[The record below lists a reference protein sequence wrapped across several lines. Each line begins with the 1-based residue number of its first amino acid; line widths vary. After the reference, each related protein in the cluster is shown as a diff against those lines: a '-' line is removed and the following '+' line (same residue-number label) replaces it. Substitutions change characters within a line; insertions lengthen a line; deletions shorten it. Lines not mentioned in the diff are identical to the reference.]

1 MKRLRVGVIY
11 GGRSGEHEVS
21 LASAAAVF
29 AHLDRQRYEPVPI
42 RIEKDGRWAL
52 AERAP
57 SAMSAAEVIEHA
69 RLEAGRAPRVA
80 REVHLMARPSD
91 EPLLSIDRTDRKGA
105 VDRGDGGGAV
115 VQSMG
120 LDVVFPVLHGPYG
133 EDGTVQGLLELANLP
148 YVGCGVLAS
157 AVGMDK
163 GMMKVV
169 FAQHGL
175 PQVDY
180 AVVLRSEWARN
191 RAGVR
196 DALLARLP
204 APLFVKPA
212 NLGSSVGISKVHDAG
227 ELDAALDLAAG
238 FDRKIVVEAGV
249 PNAREI
255 ECAVLG
261 NDTPEASMAGE
272 VVPSREFY
280 DYEAKYLD
288 EGSKTII
295 PADLTRGAARR
306 GAAAVQGGVPGH
318 RRDRPGAGRLPP
330 LPRRRTPLRERGEH
344 AARLHHHQHVLQ
356 ALGSQRRE
364 LPRPDRSPDRA
375 GHGAPRRQAAVAHE
389 RPLAAA
395 MRVGRALS
403 VVAVCI
409 GLAAAPAAGQTRRR
423 PPPRSHRQRP
433 SPRPCSPAPTA

>member
-52 AERAP
+52 AERPP

-91 EPLLSIDRTDRKGA
+91 EPLLSIDRAADRPGDRKTA
-105 VDRGDGGGAV
+105 LDRGDGQGAV

-175 PQVDY
+175 AQVDY
-180 AVVLRSEWARN
+180 AVVLSSEWRKN
-191 RAGVR
+191 RGAVR
-196 DALLARLP
+196 DGLLAKL
-204 APLFVKPA
+204 AMPLFVKPA
-212 NLGSSVGISKVHDAG
+212 NLGSSVGISKVRDGG

-261 NDTPEASMAGE
+261 NDSPQASIAGE

-295 PADLTRGAARR
+295 PADLTAAQLAEVQRLSK
-306 GAAAVQGGVPGH
+306 AAFLAI
-318 RRDRPGAGRLPP
+318 DGAGLARVDFLLCRDDGRLYLNEVNT
-330 LPRRRTPLRERGEH
+330 LPGFTTISMYSKLWEASGVSYPALIDRLIELAMERH
-344 AARLHHHQHVLQ
+344 AAKQQLRTSVL
-356 ALGSQRRE
+356 
-364 LPRPDRSPDRA
+364 
-375 GHGAPRRQAAVAHE
+375 
-389 RPLAAA
+389 
-395 MRVGRALS
+395 
-403 VVAVCI
+403 
-409 GLAAAPAAGQTRRR
+409 
-423 PPPRSHRQRP
+423 
-433 SPRPCSPAPTA
+433 

>member
-57 SAMSAAEVIEHA
+57 NAMSAAEVIEHA
-69 RLEAGRAPRVA
+69 RLEAGRAPRAA

-91 EPLLSIDRTDRKGA
+91 EPLLSIDRPADRKG
-105 VDRGDGGGAV
+105 DHHRGEGDGAV

-163 GMMKVV
+163 AMMKVV

-175 PQVDY
+175 AQVDY
-180 AVVLRSEWARN
+180 AVVLRSEWVRN

-196 DALLARLP
+196 DGP
-204 APLFVKPA
+204 AGK
-212 NLGSSVGISKVHDAG
+212 
-227 ELDAALDLAAG
+227 
-238 FDRKIVVEAGV
+238 
-249 PNAREI
+249 
-255 ECAVLG
+255 
-261 NDTPEASMAGE
+261 
-272 VVPSREFY
+272 
-280 DYEAKYLD
+280 
-288 EGSKTII
+288 
-295 PADLTRGAARR
+295 
-306 GAAAVQGGVPGH
+306 
-318 RRDRPGAGRLPP
+318 
-330 LPRRRTPLRERGEH
+330 
-344 AARLHHHQHVLQ
+344 
-356 ALGSQRRE
+356 
-364 LPRPDRSPDRA
+364 
-375 GHGAPRRQAAVAHE
+375 
-389 RPLAAA
+389 
-395 MRVGRALS
+395 
-403 VVAVCI
+403 
-409 GLAAAPAAGQTRRR
+409 AAPAAVRQAGQPGLERRHLEGPRRQRARRR
-423 PPPRSHRQRP
+423 PRPRRRLRSQDRRRSRASPTPARSSAPSSATIRRRPRSPARSSRRASSTTTRRSISTKARRP
-433 SPRPCSPAPTA
+433 SSRPT

>member
-57 SAMSAAEVIEHA
+57 SAMSAAEVIGHA
-69 RLEAGRAPRVA
+69 RLEAGRAPRAA

-91 EPLLSIDRTDRKGA
+91 EPLLSIDRPSDRPGDRKSA
-105 VDRGDGGGAV
+105 VDRADGHGAV

-148 YVGCGVLAS
+148 YIGCGVLAS

-175 PQVDY
+175 PQVEH

-196 DALLARLP
+196 DALLAKLP
-204 APLFVKPA
+204 PPLFVKPA
-212 NLGSSVGISKVHDAG
+212 NLGSSVGISKVHDGG

-249 PNAREI
+249 EEAREI

-261 NDTPEASMAGE
+261 NDSPEASIAGE

-288 EGSKTII
+288 EGSRTII
-295 PADLTRGAARR
+295 PADLSPGQLAEVQRLAKAAFLAIDGTGLARVDFLLGR
-306 GAAAVQGGVPGH
+306 K
-318 RRDRPGAGRLPP
+318 DGRLYVNEVNT
-330 LPRRRTPLRERGEH
+330 LPGFTTISMYAKLWEASGVSYPALIDRLIELALERH
-344 AARLHHHQHVLQ
+344 AAKQQLRTSVL
-356 ALGSQRRE
+356 
-364 LPRPDRSPDRA
+364 
-375 GHGAPRRQAAVAHE
+375 
-389 RPLAAA
+389 
-395 MRVGRALS
+395 
-403 VVAVCI
+403 
-409 GLAAAPAAGQTRRR
+409 
-423 PPPRSHRQRP
+423 
-433 SPRPCSPAPTA
+433 

>member
-91 EPLLSIDRTDRKGA
+91 EPLLSIDRASDRSGDRKSA
-105 VDRGDGGGAV
+105 LERGDGQGAV

-163 GMMKVV
+163 AMMKVV

-175 PQVDY
+175 AQVDH
-180 AVVLRSEWARN
+180 AVVLRSEWTRN
-191 RAGVR
+191 RAGIR
-196 DALLARLP
+196 EGLLAKLP
-204 APLFVKPA
+204 MPLFVKPA
-212 NLGSSVGISKVHDAG
+212 NLGSSVGISKVHDAS

-238 FDRKIVVEAGV
+238 YDRKIVVEAGV
-249 PNAREI
+249 ANAREI

-261 NDTPEASMAGE
+261 NDAPEASVAGE

-288 EGSKTII
+288 EGSRTII
-295 PADLTRGAARR
+295 PAELSPAQLAEVQRLSKAAFL
-306 GAAAVQGGVPGH
+306 AI
-318 RRDRPGAGRLPP
+318 DGAGLARVDFLLGRDDGRLYLNEVNT
-330 LPRRRTPLRERGEH
+330 LPGFTTISMYSKLWEASGVSYPALIDRLIELALERHTAKQQLRTS
-344 AARLHHHQHVLQ
+344 VL
-356 ALGSQRRE
+356 
-364 LPRPDRSPDRA
+364 
-375 GHGAPRRQAAVAHE
+375 
-389 RPLAAA
+389 
-395 MRVGRALS
+395 
-403 VVAVCI
+403 
-409 GLAAAPAAGQTRRR
+409 
-423 PPPRSHRQRP
+423 
-433 SPRPCSPAPTA
+433 

>member
-91 EPLLSIDRTDRKGA
+91 EPLLSIDRAAERKGA

-175 PQVDY
+175 PQVDH
-180 AVVLRSEWARN
+180 AVVLRSEWARD

-196 DALLARLP
+196 AALLARLP

-261 NDTPEASMAGE
+261 NDAPEASTAGE

-288 EGSKTII
+288 EGSKTIV
-295 PADLTRGAARR
+295 PADLTAAQLADVQRLSK
-306 GAAAVQGGVPGH
+306 AAFLAIDGTGLARVDFLLC
-318 RRDRPGAGRLPP
+318 RDDGRLYVNEVNT
-330 LPRRRTPLRERGEH
+330 LPGFTTISMYSKLWEASGVSYSALIDRLIELAMERH
-344 AARLHHHQHVLQ
+344 AAKQQLRTSVL
-356 ALGSQRRE
+356 
-364 LPRPDRSPDRA
+364 
-375 GHGAPRRQAAVAHE
+375 
-389 RPLAAA
+389 
-395 MRVGRALS
+395 
-403 VVAVCI
+403 
-409 GLAAAPAAGQTRRR
+409 
-423 PPPRSHRQRP
+423 
-433 SPRPCSPAPTA
+433 